1 MPDHDALGYQV
12 FVSDPI
18 PLNVP
23 GHIPNGETHMFSPLA
38 TTLIYGENDS
48 VLAEARSRRT
58 RPRLSATGSRTA
70 ARTSPTFTPPTRTAI
85 IGPPPAY
92 WLNAAARRLSR

>member
-38 TTLIYGENDS
+38 TTLIYGENDA
-48 VLAEARSRRT
+48 VLA
-58 RPRLSATGSRTA
+58 
-70 ARTSPTFTPPTRTAI
+70 
-85 IGPPPAY
+85 
-92 WLNAAARRLSR
+92 